1 MQNKTI
7 SAGLV
12 YFYLCGTLKDNQIAL
27 EVVDSYHNLPE
38 GFYKKIRC
46 HLFEKEAIGDMVH
59 VFGVIGNS
67 EKVNNLSSIIK
78 NGFDSNVSNLLNGK
92 RIKKSNRQLDELGNT
107 YFKIIQEFFLEEP
120 GHFPYAVNHENDEW
134 TVSCVWCSNA
144 AESKIHVLANST
156 FSIWLE
162 NEVPTAVG
170 KQLMLRSFFVRDF
183 ANRKVLA
190 CIPKSGSSEWQLLF
204 EGGTVLSLGEEDYY
218 KGTASPN
225 SLGFFSISGIDNMLT
240 NPAYSFGIILYPDD
254 ISAEWHKVFLF
265 ACAISDIEWTAQTFE
280 QTYKKFL
287 DFLQHN
293 ICDRVDASSFISK
306 EQGIDIFLIKIQN
319 VRNFLKGEDEP
330 VISKDLFLLL
340 NSRYVYLP
348 YILDIV
354 PVKTSVSENFL
365 ADWVSAQIHAAE
377 ENKDT
382 YEKGTL
388 WEDVAEYILKRIPG
402 WRITGRRIRAGSQE
416 IDISVANVSTDDC
429 LWQLG
434 SYILVECKNW
444 KQHVTLPQI
453 RNIAYIS
460 SMKGNKCALLFATNG
475 ITREAKKEV
484 LRLAATGIYILVIT
498 KEDLLELSCEQD
510 CYSMII
516 SKFEDLEN
524 NQDNIPV

>member
-1 MQNKTI
+1 MQSKTI

-12 YFYLCGTLKDNQIAL
+12 YFYLCGVLKDDQIAL
-27 EVVDSYHNLPE
+27 EVVDSYRNLPE
-38 GFYKKIRC
+38 GFYEKVCC
-46 HLFEKEAIGDMVH
+46 HLYEKEDIRDIVH
-59 VFGVIGNS
+59 IFGVIGNP
-67 EKVNNLSSIIK
+67 EKVDNLSTIIK
-78 NGFDSNVSNLLNGK
+78 SGFDSNISNILNGK
-92 RIKKSNRQLDELGNT
+92 RIKKSNRQLDCLGNT

-120 GHFPYAVNHENDEW
+120 GHFPYALNHEGKKWN
-134 TVSCVWCSNA
+134 VNCVWCSNA
-144 AESKIHVLANST
+144 AESKIYGLANSAL
-156 FSIWLE
+156 SIWLE
-162 NEVPTAVG
+162 NEIPTIVG
-170 KQLMLRSFFVRDF
+170 KQLMLRSFFMRDF

-204 EGGTVLSLGEEDYY
+204 EGGTALSLGEEDYY

-240 NPAYSFGIILYPDD
+240 DPAYSLGMILYPDD
-254 ISAEWHKVFLF
+254 ISTEWHKVFLF
-265 ACAISDIEWTAQTFE
+265 ACAISDIAWTAPIFE

-287 DFLQHN
+287 DFLQRN
-293 ICDRVDASSFISK
+293 ICNCIDAPTFIPK
-306 EQGIDIFLIKIQN
+306 EQGIDIFLMKIQN
-319 VRNFLKGEDEP
+319 VRDFLKGEDEP
-330 VISKDLFLLL
+330 VISKDLFQLL

-348 YILDIV
+348 YIFDLV
-354 PVKTSVSENFL
+354 PVKISVPQNISVN
-365 ADWVSAQIHAAE
+365 WVSTQVHAAIE
-377 ENKDT
+377 TKDT
-382 YEKGTL
+382 YEKGML
-388 WEDVAEYILKRIPG
+388 WEDVAEYIIKHIPG

-416 IDISVANVSTDDC
+416 IDISVANVSTDDY

-444 KQHVTLPQI
+444 KQHVNLPQI

-498 KEDLLELSCEQD
+498 KEDLLALSCEQD

-524 NQDNIPV
+524 HQENNPI